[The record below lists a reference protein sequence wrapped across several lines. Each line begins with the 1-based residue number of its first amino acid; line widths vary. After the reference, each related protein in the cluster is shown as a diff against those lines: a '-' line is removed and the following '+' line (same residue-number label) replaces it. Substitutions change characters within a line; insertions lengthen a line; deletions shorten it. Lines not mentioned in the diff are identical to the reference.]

1 MTISQLLQP
10 NNASIVRAQYGN
22 DDISLPAVGATFETT
37 LPQSLK
43 QKAQNNLV
51 TKETENSFNINMYL
65 DENIKDKEK
74 VKSNAINFSACK
86 LKDNQSTCELA
97 KHVDEPTA
105 KRRKINILPSGVDS
119 YFSAP
124 STSSSTVPES
134 NANNTESNV
143 NNTQDI
149 KEANK
154 DDKKALGKQYLK
166 DVST

>member
-1 MTISQLLQP
+1 M
-10 NNASIVRAQYGN
+10 
-22 DDISLPAVGATFETT
+22 
-37 LPQSLK
+37 
-43 QKAQNNLV
+43 

-65 DENIKDKEK
+65 NESIKDKEK
-74 VKSNAINFSACK
+74 LVKPSAINFSACK

-105 KRRKINILPSGVDS
+105 KRRKINILPSGVDT

-134 NANNTESNV
+134 YSA

-166 DVST
+166 DVSI